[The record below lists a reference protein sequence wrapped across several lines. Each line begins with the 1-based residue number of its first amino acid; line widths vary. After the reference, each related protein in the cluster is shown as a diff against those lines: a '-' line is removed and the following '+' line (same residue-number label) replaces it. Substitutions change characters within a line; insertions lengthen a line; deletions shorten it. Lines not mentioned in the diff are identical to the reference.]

1 MGAELLFLV
10 IFLLSI
16 KKMVYEYLM
25 RFWLFVFLYSMKLML
40 IFTFLFD
47 YQNVDYVLIEVVQQV
62 LMLLIIS
69 VFVLGIGL

>member
-16 KKMVYEYLM
+16 KKMVYECLM
-25 RFWLFVFLYSMKLML
+25 RFWLFVFLYSLKLML